1 MKKIVRLTES
11 DLVKIVKRVLNEQ
24 VPLSNVRDNTNVVLP
39 RITSPSENV
48 KYYKESIE
56 LTRQGCTQTDY
67 ELDDFDIEKGD
78 CFVKN
83 DKPLEFL
90 LDKKLQKMNQ
100 SLRDSVHVS
109 NKDNKDNIL
118 QSIPDAVLL
127 DSYGDKGDLYYF
139 CDKNPIDKKSNF
151 IYINRTL
158 VKVTSKR
165 FNNSHQ
171 DFYLLST
178 IPLKKS
184 VGNSNETTITL
195 DTPLR
200 KFFCSGR

>member
-1 MKKIVRLTES
+1 MKKVIRLTES

-39 RITSPSENV
+39 RIKSPSENA

-90 LDKKLQKMNQ
+90 LDKKLQMLHQ
-100 SLRDSVHVS
+100 SLWDSVHVS
-109 NKDNKDNIL
+109 NKDNIL

-127 DSYGDKGDLYYF
+127 DSYGDKGDLFYF

-151 IYINRTL
+151 IYIYKHRL
-158 VKVTSKR
+158 
-165 FNNSHQ
+165 NNSHQ
-171 DFYLLST
+171 DFYLRST